1 MYSGIYSMEFCVRP
15 SFLGFLHGKFS
26 TMKPP
31 YETFTFDWL
40 VAPDQ
45 APAVLRPEFGD
56 VECLPY
62 PLAPDLGE
70 GYFQKVELALN
81 MSVFRGVHR
90 FKPAAVGRLIPLAAI
105 EVNFHGPTFM
115 VQVMRGGRILHREA
129 RPMVEVLYSPGLD
142 LFRLTDL
149 LNVVPIL
156 DGSQSSEMTCLMVG
170 VSVLNQLI
178 GDETVEQLL
187 HAVELTSCPCVRV
200 KPIPLH
206 VSAHLH
212 GAIGA
217 SMIGAARRLHCQARV
232 LDYLSAL
239 IDVLLTGEVRSNSSS
254 SPSRRRSQA
263 IYEQLVASMG
273 KLPTLDELARQFG
286 CSAKRLN
293 DEFMAEFGKS
303 IYAFVTGYRLDQAHA
318 AILHSDIPLKKLAEQ
333 LGYAHFNHFSAAFKK
348 KFGYPPG
355 ALRKN

>member
-1 MYSGIYSMEFCVRP
+1 
-15 SFLGFLHGKFS
+15 
-26 TMKPP
+26 MKPP
-31 YETFTFDWL
+31 YETFKFDWL

-45 APAVLRPEFGD
+45 AQAVLRPELGD

-62 PLAPDLGE
+62 PFAPEIGE

-90 FKPAAVGRLIPLAAI
+90 FKPAAVGRLIPLAAV
-105 EVNFHGPTFM
+105 EVNFPGPTFM
-115 VQVMRGGRILHREA
+115 AQVMRGGRVLHREA
-129 RPMVEVLYSPGLD
+129 RPMAEVLYSPGLD
-142 LFRLTDL
+142 LFRLTDQL
-149 LNVVPIL
+149 SVVPIL
-156 DGSQSSEMTCLMVG
+156 DGSQSSEMTCLMVS
-170 VSVLNQLI
+170 VSVLKQLI
-178 GDETVEQLL
+178 GEETAERLL
-187 HAVELTSCPCVRV
+187 HAVDLISCPSVRV

-212 GAIGA
+212 GAIGT
-217 SMIGAARRLHCQARV
+217 SMLGAARRLHCQARV

-239 IDVLLTGEVRSNSSS
+239 IDVLLAGDPRSDTAS

-263 IYEQLVASMG
+263 VYEQLVASKG

-293 DEFMAEFGKS
+293 DEFNAEYGKS
-303 IYAFVTGYRLDQAHA
+303 IYAFVTCYRLDQAHA
-318 AILHSDIPLKKLAEQ
+318 AILGSDIPLKKLAEH

-355 ALRKN
+355 SLRNR